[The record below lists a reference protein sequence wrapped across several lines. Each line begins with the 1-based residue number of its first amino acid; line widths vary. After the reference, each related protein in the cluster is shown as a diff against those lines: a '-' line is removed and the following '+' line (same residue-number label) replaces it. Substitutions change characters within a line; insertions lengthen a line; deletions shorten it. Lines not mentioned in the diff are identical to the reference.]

1 MNREPVKSS
10 NLKSV
15 GYDPETE
22 ILEIEFK
29 NGFVYHYFEVPQSR
43 YDGLMNASSKGSYLN
58 QSIKRKFP
66 YKLMSKARIIAKR
79 RVRKRR

>member
-15 GYDPETE
+15 GYEPETE

-29 NGFVYHYFEVPQSR
+29 NGSVYHYFEVPESR

-66 YKLMSKARIIAKR
+66 YKLVSKMKIVKKR
-79 RVRKRR
+79 SLRK